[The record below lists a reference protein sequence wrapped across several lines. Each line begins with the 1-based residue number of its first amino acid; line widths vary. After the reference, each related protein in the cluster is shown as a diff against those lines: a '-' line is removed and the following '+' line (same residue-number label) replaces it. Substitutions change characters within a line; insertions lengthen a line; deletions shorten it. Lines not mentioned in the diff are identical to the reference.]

1 MTGGNGAVTGRK
13 KLAVHSLRH
22 SLCSL
27 HSPFTTF
34 TVHYAHPFPLH
45 PTPLAP
51 SFGWRDEWSGWS
63 GKGRK
68 ERVKGGGNETKQR
81 RDDVRHEPFRQ
92 SDEGTR

>member
-68 ERVKGGGNETKQR
+68 ERVKGGGMGER
-81 RDDVRHEPFRQ
+81 
-92 SDEGTR
+92 SEGTE